1 MPLTGDTDDLN
12 KVLTR
17 EPSYSKQIKNTVAS
31 NAINRELPEAQAIFP
46 TLWFSGLS
54 WMRSDQRKTCPH
66 R

>member
-17 EPSYSKQIKNTVAS
+17 EPSYSKQIKNMVAS
-31 NAINRELPEAQAIFP
+31 NAINRGLPEAQAIFP

-54 WMRSDQRKTCPH
+54 WDEVRPEKTCRH